1 MLKKKLLWSTI
12 LVIFVVLGVINFVN
26 YLDISPSSEKILK
39 KLPNEKLL
47 QIVK

>member
-1 MLKKKLLWSTI
+1 MFKKKLVLSTI
-12 LVIFVVLGVINFVN
+12 LVIFLVLGVINFVN
-26 YLDISPSSEKILK
+26 YLDISPSSKKILK